1 MKLGR
6 PTGRDAIAGLVTG
19 LFSIPEGMAY
29 ANIGGFNPVLGLYSG
44 MVPTLVGSLTARTVL
59 MVTTLTSAIAL
70 SAQSVLAEAGLDPHN
85 LGNVAMLTVMA
96 GVVMLLFGFLKLG
109 ALMSFV
115 SNAVMTGF
123 TTGIAVQII
132 VGAFGDATGY
142 EPAGHNKLRQIA
154 DWITHIAS
162 WKPVTVGVCLA
173 TIAVWAAAWAL
184 RPLRP
189 IATLVALVVVTVVVA
204 VADLKVE
211 LVGDIA
217 KVTSGLPLPQLPGLA
232 AAPALGLGAFAV
244 ALVALAQAAGIGA
257 AVPNPDGSR
266 TDVDADFKAQ
276 GYANVLG
283 GLFQALPTGGSLS
296 RTGIA
301 TSAGART
308 RWAGIFAGLWL
319 AVIVLA
325 AGSVTEL
332 IPMPVIGGLVIVI
345 GVELVVHRLGD
356 IKLVAA
362 TSWAPL
368 TSMIATFLATTQLPL
383 QHAILI
389 GSFLSLALFC
399 GQIAKNAR
407 LVRLTRSP
415 RSGRWT
421 ASEPPEQLEPGQ
433 TLVLRY
439 TGVSFFAELNRI
451 NQSWPRIDHADGSIL
466 VLLLQTLPDV
476 PSSTLMKAFQKHAT
490 KMRDVGGTL
499 ILAGVQPSLRKVLDK
514 TGTTEIIG
522 ADNIIPAGADS
533 SDALDEAL
541 ARAGRLRS
549 P

>member
-6 PTGRDAIAGLVTG
+6 PTGRDAVAGLVTG

-44 MVPTLVGSLTARTVL
+44 MVPTLVGSLTSRTVL

-85 LGNVAMLTVMA
+85 LGNVAMLTVMV

-142 EPAGHNKLRQIA
+142 EPGGHNKLRQIA
-154 DWITHIAS
+154 DWVTHIAS

-217 KVTSGLPLPQLPGLA
+217 KVTSGLPLPRLPDLA
-232 AAPALGLGAFAV
+232 AAPALALGAFAV

-345 GVELVVHRLGD
+345 GVELVVHRMGD
-356 IKLVAA
+356 IKLVAS

-407 LVRLTRSP
+407 LIQLTRSP
-415 RSGRWT
+415 QSGRWT

-433 TLVLRY
+433 TIVLRY
-439 TGVSFFAELNRI
+439 TGASFFAELNRI

-476 PSSTLMKAFQKHAT
+476 PSSTLMKAFQNHAT
-490 KMRDVGGTL
+490 KLRDAGGTM

-522 ADNIIPAGADS
+522 SDNIIPAGADT
-533 SDALDEAL
+533 SDALQEAL
-541 ARAGRLRS
+541 ARADRLRF